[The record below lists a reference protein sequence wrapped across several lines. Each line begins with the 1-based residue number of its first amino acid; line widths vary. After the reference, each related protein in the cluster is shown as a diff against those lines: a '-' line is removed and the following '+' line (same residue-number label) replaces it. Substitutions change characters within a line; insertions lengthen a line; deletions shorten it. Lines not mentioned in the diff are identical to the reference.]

1 MDLTNNKMEDNIAEA
16 IYNTPYEENLIEISI
31 GDYVLPIITTKETQE
46 YKKYYL
52 FNKILFFKRCI

>member
-1 MDLTNNKMEDNIAEA
+1 MEDNIAEA

-31 GDYVLPIITTKETQE
+31 GDFVLPIITTKETQE

-52 FNKILFFKRCI
+52 FNRILLFKRCI